1 MAPGALLKLDD
12 YRQVAPRG
20 TVDFLMRIGERL
32 RGKRL
37 VHVSSSRYG
46 ALAEGLNRV
55 VAILSDLGVETTWE
69 ITIGTADFDQVGR
82 AVAKGLA
89 GTEQVITE
97 AMLGRLRETGV
108 DNARR
113 LRLDA
118 DLVMVHDAPPLGL
131 VEQRG
136 DAARWVWRCHHDL
149 SSAQPQLWNALRPMV
164 QRYDAAVFSLARFA
178 APLSIPRF
186 IVYPAIDPL
195 SERNREMTR
204 SEQALQLDRLHVP
217 RDKPILLQVGPFERQ
232 HDPIGVINAYR
243 LVKRHHDVRLVLAG
257 PPPAP
262 GGDALGDVQEAASHD
277 PDISVILPPAGS
289 PDRAE
294 RARAGGHHRHPET
307 AQGRFHPGRRERDVE
322 GQAGDRHHR
331 GRHPISD
338 GRQRDRVYRG
348 NRGGRRVPHP
358 ATAVQPRAHRPHGR
372 GGARARAPELPGDPP
387 PERLPGPARPSD
399 AVMDTATLP
408 DEVQAV
414 VERLGGADVVVGL
427 ATSGPVPALAAVA
440 AAVRTGLDAHSRARP
455 RRSSTSTRR
464 RRRRAPP
471 P

>member
-37 VHVSSSRYG
+37 VHVSASRYG
-46 ALAEGLNRV
+46 PLAESLNRV
-55 VAILSDLGVETTWE
+55 VPILSDLGVETTWE

-164 QRYDAAVFSLARFA
+164 QRYDAAVFAAVGASPVSLYLLVEKVNQVVAKAVKVARSNFKGRISYGAASDLEQMPNLLAAATIVVSRAGMGTLTELAALGKPSLIVPLPGSHQWANARAFEQLGAIDVADQAALTPNSLADRILTL
-178 APLSIPRF
+178 LSDGPHRHQLQQAF
-186 IVYPAIDPL
+186 L
-195 SERNREMTR
+195 R
-204 SEQALQLDRLHVP
+204 SMP
-217 RDKPILLQVGPFERQ
+217 RD
-232 HDPIGVINAYR
+232 A
-243 LVKRHHDVRLVLAG
+243 
-257 PPPAP
+257 
-262 GGDALGDVQEAASHD
+262 
-277 PDISVILPPAGS
+277 
-289 PDRAE
+289 AE
-294 RARAGGHHRHPET
+294 R
-307 AQGRFHPGRRERDVE
+307 
-322 GQAGDRHHR
+322 
-331 GRHPISD
+331 I
-338 GRQRDRVYRG
+338 
-348 NRGGRRVPHP
+348 
-358 ATAVQPRAHRPHGR
+358 
-372 GGARARAPELPGDPP
+372 
-387 PERLPGPARPSD
+387 
-399 AVMDTATLP
+399 
-408 DEVQAV
+408 
-414 VERLGGADVVVGL
+414 
-427 ATSGPVPALAAVA
+427 AAVLVA
-440 AAVRTGLDAHSRARP
+440 A
-455 RRSSTSTRR
+455 
-464 RRRRAPP
+464 
-471 P
+471 

>member
-69 ITIGTADFDQVGR
+69 ITIGTADFDQVSR

-277 PDISVILPPAGS
+277 PDIVVILLPPDPQIELNAL
-289 PDRAE
+289 E
-294 RARAGGHHRHPET
+294 RAATIAIQKPLKADFTLEVASAMWKGKPVIGTIAGGIPFQMVVNVTGYTVET
-307 AQGRFHPGRRERDVE
+307 VE
-322 GQAGDRHHR
+322 GAAFR
-331 GRHPISD
+331 I
-338 GRQRDRVYRG
+338 RQLLS
-348 NRGGRRVPHP
+348 N
-358 ATAVQPRAHRPHGR
+358 
-372 GGARARAPELPGDPP
+372 PELIGRMGAAGR
-387 PERLPGPARPSD
+387 EHVRRNFLVTRHLSD
-399 AVMDTATLP
+399 Y
-408 DEVQAV
+408 
-414 VERLGGADVVVGL
+414 L
-427 ATSGPVPALAAVA
+427 ALLAH
-440 AAVRTGLDAHSRARP
+440 L
-455 RRSSTSTRR
+455 TR
-464 RRRRAPP
+464 
-471 P
+471 